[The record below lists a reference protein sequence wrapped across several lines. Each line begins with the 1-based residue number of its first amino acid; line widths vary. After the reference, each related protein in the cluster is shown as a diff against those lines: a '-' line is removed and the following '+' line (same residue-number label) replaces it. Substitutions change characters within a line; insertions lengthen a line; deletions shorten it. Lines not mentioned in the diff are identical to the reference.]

1 MPSRVHRKKTR
12 RSRVSRRRSP
22 NGGYILYPSEEEK
35 TSAVQRLRSRYRSE
49 DFAKLSLEDRR
60 ALERNELQKD
70 FLGKQTYS
78 DNNTRAANAYFCN
91 TGPGGMLATVKP
103 KFGRFGKLTEEQEL
117 YFLGMKEGIEEI
129 CDRGFQPGYDL

>member
-1 MPSRVHRKKTR
+1 MPSRVRRRPK

-60 ALERNELQKD
+60 ALARNEVKKD
-70 FLGKQTYS
+70 YLGSRSYTL
-78 DNNTRAANAYFCN
+78 NNTRAANDYFCN

-103 KFGRFGKLTEEQEL
+103 KFGRFGKLTEEQEI
-117 YFLGMKEGIEEI
+117 YYAGMKSGIEEI
-129 CDRGFQPGYDL
+129 CQRGLHPGGR